1 MAVEALID
9 LGEFIIAAMN
19 WEPPRSYRE
28 VAMVLAKHGVL
39 DDPNPLIQAVAVRNI
54 LVHNYVYIG
63 PEEVYSQAQ
72 RLANTLLGVAK
83 SMTAYLEE
91 RGVDP

>member
-39 DDPNPLIQAVAVRNI
+39 DDPKPLI
-54 LVHNYVYIG
+54 
-63 PEEVYSQAQ
+63 
-72 RLANTLLGVAK
+72 
-83 SMTAYLEE
+83 
-91 RGVDP
+91 